1 MWAHKFIRKETRSHV
16 PKYKTFIFQNHDLLK
31 MWFEDMAETQE
42 DRCSFCIRGLRWLA
56 GVAILFIFTYLVIS
70 PQDKYFNTECNKR

>member
-1 MWAHKFIRKETRSHV
+1 
-16 PKYKTFIFQNHDLLK
+16 
-31 MWFEDMAETQE
+31 
-42 DRCSFCIRGLRWLA
+42 LA